1 MGRIGKQLIN
11 GMEPLWVP
19 KKVGGELVH
28 KPQKLSAGELSVVLS
43 DLHNSDESS
52 PRLRF
57 NEMTLMAELDG
68 VSIPVSEAELLY
80 VQISKKGGEISQ
92 KHAQDAIRDAAFDFS
107 FDPVK
112 EYLISVR
119 DNPDIKPA
127 DITQLSTHYL
137 GIGDELSN
145 KALAVSSIGAV
156 KRRFYPGTK
165 HDTCLVIHSEE
176 QGKGK
181 SSFWNAL
188 ASDPF
193 FNDTGQSNDKDFL
206 LATHQC
212 FLYELAEIETV
223 TGNRAIGA
231 LRQLLSSKK
240 DLFRAPY
247 AAAMEEH
254 KRRGIFVGSVN
265 KTDFLRDPYG
275 TRRWHVISL
284 PPGHSIPLERLEN
297 GGRDSFWKAA
307 VLAMERGEPN
317 YLSKDWEELSEAR
330 NLAFKEELLYEGRF
344 AAWVSGSLK
353 FQGQPWNGQPFTTD
367 DALHF
372 SGCRDRGSIEEKH
385 KRAAADALRSLG
397 FKYTLRRIGG
407 FRIWVWVSSDHR
419 HLGGEKSSEKPETK
433 NDEGLNPSDD
443 ATQEAG

>member
-1 MGRIGKQLIN
+1 MGRLGQKLISALPNCWMTKTVN
-11 GMEPLWVP
+11 GEPVSR
-19 KKVGGELVH
+19 
-28 KPQKLSAGELSVVLS
+28 PQKLGPDELSGFFS
-43 DLHNSDESS
+43 DQHNSDKSK

-57 NEMTLMAELDG
+57 NEMTLMPELDG
-68 VSIPVSEAELLY
+68 ETVPVPEAELLY
-80 VQISKKGGEISQ
+80 VQVSKKGGDISQ
-92 KHAQDAIRDAAFDFS
+92 KHAQDALRDAALDHS

-112 EYLISVR
+112 EYLIGVR

-127 DITQLSTHYL
+127 DITQLSTHFL
-137 GIGDELSN
+137 GVADELSN
-145 KALAVSSIGAV
+145 RQLAMCAIGAV
-156 KRRFYPGTK
+156 RRVFQPGCK
-165 HDTCLVIHSEE
+165 HDTCLVLHSEE
-176 QGKGK
+176 QGKNK
-181 SSFWNAL
+181 STFWNRL
-188 ASDPF
+188 ASDSF
-193 FNDTGQSNDKDFL
+193 FNDTGQSNNKDFL
-206 LATHQC
+206 LAAHSC
-212 FLYELAEIETV
+212 WIYELAEIETV
-223 TGNRAIGA
+223 TTNQAIGA

-247 AAAMEEH
+247 AAAVDVH

-265 KTDFLRDPYG
+265 KTNFLRDPFG

-284 PPGHSIPLERLEN
+284 PTGHSIPLERLDN

-307 VLAMERGEPN
+307 ILAMEKGEAN
-317 YLSKDWEELSEAR
+317 HLSKDWEQLSEAR

-367 DALHF
+367 DALHL

-397 FKYTLRRIGG
+397 FKYTLKRIGG

-419 HLGGEKSSEKPETK
+419 HLGGEKSSEKPEAK